1 MKKLYI
7 LLITLLSCTCYA
19 QNGHSTDTRT
29 ILGGII
35 DLDDTQKGYIAVEIQ
50 LKADF
55 YNNKLTCVTVI
66 AYRYLD
72 GTIWDNAKQIF
83 KGKDWITTNK
93 EVYPIKQ
100 VYNTMRFNDEVP
112 NNIKQIFKKL
122 QEDFLYSLP
131 FEGTNLI
138 MIM

>member
-1 MKKLYI
+1 M
-7 LLITLLSCTCYA
+7 
-19 QNGHSTDTRT
+19 
-29 ILGGII
+29 
-35 DLDDTQKGYIAVEIQ
+35 DDTQKGYIAVEIQ

-66 AYRYLD
+66 AYRYQD

>member
-1 MKKLYI
+1 MRTLYI

-19 QNGHSTDTRT
+19 QDGYRTDTKT
-29 ILGGII
+29 VLGGIV

-66 AYRYLD
+66 AYRYQD

-83 KGKDWITTNK
+83 RGKDWITTNK
-93 EVYPIKQ
+93 EVYSIKQ

-122 QEDFLYSLP
+122 QEDFLYSL
-131 FEGTNLI
+131 FLKGLTLL
-138 MIM
+138 

>member
-66 AYRYLD
+66 AYRYQD